1 MNIGV
6 LCPKCGLMQMNQ
18 EACKSCGAPLSDSA
32 PAPSLSFVPS
42 TPQEIQYAPDPP
54 SPHSPPLK
62 GGAENVAA
70 ARLSFH
76 GKGGELFGIYLIN
89 IFLSLV
95 TLGIYYFWGKVKIR
109 NYLFSHTE
117 FWQERFVYRGTGKEL
132 LVGFLKALVLFFIPL
147 YALNAAPALL
157 ETGLVFQAVATG
169 LTYGIVMVFVPLAM
183 VGARRYRLSRT
194 SWRGIRFSFRGE
206 AWGFIKIFGL
216 GSILSTIT
224 LGLYFPF
231 FDAKRYNFMV
241 SQSYFGNRKFGFDG
255 MGKDLFRPFLFAILL
270 TFPTL
275 GLYWFWYW
283 AKRQRYYWEH
293 TSCGPARFRSTVTG
307 RALMNLH
314 LANFLIALGTL
325 GLGWPWIL
333 TRKIR
338 FVCKYLTLE
347 GLMDLAE
354 IRQDAK
360 QANATGEAL
369 SGFLDADFSL
379 G

>member
-1 MNIGV
+1 
-6 LCPKCGLMQMNQ
+6 
-18 EACKSCGAPLSDSA
+18 
-32 PAPSLSFVPS
+32 
-42 TPQEIQYAPDPP
+42 
-54 SPHSPPLK
+54 
-62 GGAENVAA
+62 
-70 ARLSFH
+70 
-76 GKGGELFGIYLIN
+76 
-89 IFLSLV
+89 
-95 TLGIYYFWGKVKIR
+95 
-109 NYLFSHTE
+109 
-117 FWQERFVYRGTGKEL
+117 
-132 LVGFLKALVLFFIPL
+132 LVLFFIPL
-147 YALNAAPALL
+147 NALNAAPALL

-194 SWRGIRFSFRGE
+194 SWRGIRFSFRGG

-255 MGKDLFRPFLFAILL
+255 MGKDLFRSFLFAIFL
-270 TFPTL
+270 TLPTL